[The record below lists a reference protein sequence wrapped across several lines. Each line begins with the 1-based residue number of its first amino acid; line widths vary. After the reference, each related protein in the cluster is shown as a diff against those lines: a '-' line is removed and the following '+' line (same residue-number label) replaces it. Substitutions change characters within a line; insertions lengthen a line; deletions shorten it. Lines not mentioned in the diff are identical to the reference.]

1 MKVVTSSDVLAFLT
15 LIFLINMIGQIV
27 MLLHVI
33 KEGFAIPA
41 LKKNLRILSN
51 SAIVFSIGINL
62 F

>member
-1 MKVVTSSDVLAFLT
+1 
-15 LIFLINMIGQIV
+15 

-51 SAIVFSIGINL
+51 SAIVFSIGINIL
-62 F
+62 VFSSILISSFQNNSYRLSQFVFLIVL